1 MPGIL
6 KEMAKRSGGAHLKGL
21 WQISRAR
28 GALAA
33 SGWIASLKRGF
44 PSDSRGNPVP
54 WISYPA
60 ITFLAHRVR
69 PTFSVFEFGTGYSTL
84 WWSRYAQSVV
94 TCEHDPHWAQTIK
107 SRMPANVEMV
117 TVPLDVNYPSAIAR
131 TGRTF
136 DVVVVDGRK
145 RAECAIQATVFLKE
159 GGVLV
164 WDDSDRDRYQEG
176 IKTLLSS
183 GYRKLDF
190 VGLSPLVPELKQTS
204 IFYKD
209 HNCLEI

>member
-1 MPGIL
+1 
-6 KEMAKRSGGAHLKGL
+6 
-21 WQISRAR
+21 
-28 GALAA
+28 
-33 SGWIASLKRGF
+33 
-44 PSDSRGNPVP
+44 
-54 WISYPA
+54 
-60 ITFLAHRVR
+60 
-69 PTFSVFEFGTGYSTL
+69 
-84 WWSRYAQSVV
+84 
-94 TCEHDPHWAQTIK
+94 
-107 SRMPANVEMV
+107 MPANVEMV